1 MSEKQ
6 KFIKAVTILI
16 DTREKECDHITDA
29 LDSMGVKHDRR
40 KLDIGDY
47 SFAVQDRDFSLS
59 CAVEKKSGPDEVYTN
74 IMERFGPNMNR
85 LEKELKAGCR
95 GVNQFVL
102 LIEGVGSMA
111 ELKEYVVPDWVM
123 KMSPQRKLAA
133 IGKPCYERLR
143 AWQSANRYNFRV
155 ECVPDKA
162 QTAAKLLEEFYYYWH
177 NYKALIAPRRV
188 KG

>member
-6 KFIKAVTILI
+6 KFIKAVTVLI
-16 DTREKECDHITDA
+16 DTREKECDHITSA
-29 LDSMGVKHDRR
+29 LDSMGVKYDRT
-40 KLDIGDY
+40 KLDVGDY
-47 SFAVQDRDFSLS
+47 SFAVQDKGFSLS
-59 CAVEKKSGPDEVYTN
+59 CVIERKAGPDELYGN
-74 IMERFGPNMNR
+74 IIEQCGRNMNR
-85 LEKELKAGCR
+85 LEKELEAGCK

-102 LIEGVGSMA
+102 LIENISSMA
-111 ELKEYVVPDWVM
+111 ELKNYIVPDWAM

-143 AWQSANRYNFRV
+143 SWQSANRYNFRV